1 MDSHREF
8 QGKMNAMIITI
19 SQMLWND
26 LAQNIDHNI
35 HKRDEDKQSRKY
47 PYAEWSEADLV

>member
-1 MDSHREF
+1 
-8 QGKMNAMIITI
+8 MNAMIITI

-35 HKRDEDKQSRKY
+35 HNRDEDKQSRKY
-47 PYAEWSEADLV
+47 PHAEWSEADLV